1 MKRVSRYSGRYYENR
16 YPRGRRF
23 TEESSV
29 KKYTAEDFIK
39 QEDIDDTVREVL
51 EWLLNDYNDECEEG
65 EEDEDF
71 DPAEAFEECVERVT
85 NNDNWAGVNDLADQL
100 VNYTNLEEKIT
111 FKNYKQW
118 CKLYDIDLSEYE
130 YIR

>member
-1 MKRVSRYSGRYYENR
+1 MKRVSSYSGRYGSR

-23 TEESSV
+23 VEASSV
-29 KKYTAEDFIK
+29 KKLKPEDFLS
-39 QEDIDDTVREVL
+39 QEDVDNAVQTVLSYIL
-51 EWLLNDYNDECEEG
+51 ESYNDECEAG
-65 EEDEDF
+65 EDEDDF
-71 DPAEAFEECVERVT
+71 DPAEAFADCVENNT
-85 NNDNWAGVNDLADQL
+85 NCDDFMGDELAYRLTNEMDL
-100 VNYTNLEEKIT
+100 EKKLT